1 MPEKNKFAV
10 IYVRQPAMEAPEIS
24 GPPAEQE
31 MECRRYTKKH
41 GYTIVGIFRD
51 ISDEEIE
58 IDRAGFELM
67 LDFIADGGIQAVIL
81 SEREEFP
88 ENLESYGHGPDP
100 LKRFGVKL
108 LRAENQR
115 E

>member
-10 IYVRQPAMEAPEIS
+10 IYVRQPAMEAPEVS
-24 GPPAEQE
+24 DTPAEQE
-31 MECRRYTKKH
+31 VGCRRYAKKH

-58 IDRAGFELM
+58 IDRVGFELM
-67 LDFIADGGIQAVIL
+67 LDFIADGGIQVVIL
-81 SEREEFP
+81 SGREQLP
-88 ENLESYGHGPDP
+88 ENLEFYGHGLDP

-108 LRAENQR
+108 LRADSQSE
-115 E
+115 